1 MKIGFIGLGTMGS
14 WMALNVRK
22 AGYELKVHDIRRET
36 AKPHLEAG
44 AVWADTPAELARDA
58 EVVLTSLPGPREV
71 ESVGLGE
78 RGLLSSMRR
87 GTAWFDLSTNSP
99 TVLRRIGKDFQDRG
113 VDLLDAPVSGGPTG
127 ARTGKLALYVGG
139 GRAAFDR
146 HKKLLDAMGDQVMY
160 VGPIGAGTVAKLAHN
175 CASFIVRAAI
185 AEVFSL
191 GVKAGVDPLP
201 LWHAMRQGAGGRRR
215 TFDGLDQFL
224 QAHYSPANFMLK
236 LAHKDMTLATELGRE
251 LLVPMPLAQL
261 TYVNMTEA
269 MNRGWGD
276 LDARSSM
283 QVQLE
288 RAGVKIQES
297 AEAVQKTQELG

>member
-139 GRAAFDR
+139 SRAAFDR

-175 CASFIVRAAI
+175 CASFVVRAAI

-224 QAHYSPANFMLK
+224 QGHFSPANFMLK